1 MIKFGI
7 IYPSS
12 RNKSYDYTLSLE
24 QRLLQ
29 QRNRKKSLSYGDTAK
44 FEITEEEI
52 NGGTVAFE
60 INAKELFAINDLKEN
75 QNER

>member
-12 RNKSYDYTLSLE
+12 RNKSYNDTFLLE

-52 NGGTVAFE
+52 NGGTVVFE
-60 INAKELFAINDLKEN
+60 INAKELFTINDLKDKR
-75 QNER
+75 NER